1 MSGLKFLRFT
11 VSHGSRAVWRGE
23 ACGLKEFLTM
33 DIRIGN
39 PTPLRIDLV
48 EDQDGHIVHTHIEE
62 MTETQT
68 EEQPKPAEQ
77 PQNTPPRVDP
87 MPVFKMPV
95 LSAQERQVV
104 YKDIVKMSRKSTDFV
119 VLITLASIIASVGL
133 VQNSMAAL
141 IGSMIVAPLMA
152 PILALS
158 MALIKGNMRL
168 MQRAASTAAIGIAA
182 AIGVGVVTSLL
193 TGAPPTE
200 AMTNRTEPNV
210 LDMVLAIATA
220 AAGAYITARKQNA
233 GAAPGVA
240 IAISL
245 VPPLGV
251 VGYGLATLQFALA
264 SGALLLFLTNMA
276 AAVVVSAAVFWLLGF
291 RPVRQ
296 GQRYRSRRGLV
307 AGMTSVL
314 TVMAVLLL

>member
-1 MSGLKFLRFT
+1 
-11 VSHGSRAVWRGE
+11 
-23 ACGLKEFLTM
+23 M

-39 PTPLRIDLV
+39 PTPLRINLV

-62 MTETQT
+62 MTQTQT
-68 EEQPKPAEQ
+68 EETQSKPAEQ

-95 LSAQERQVV
+95 LSAQERQTV

-119 VLITLASIIASVGL
+119 VLITLASVIASVGL

-168 MQRAASTAAIGIAA
+168 MQRAASTAAIGIVA

-200 AMTNRTEPNV
+200 AMTSRTEPNV

-296 GQRYRSRRGLV
+296 EQRYRSRRGLV